1 MSLKIGQRSLTTKNT
16 RTVTFYRGTE
26 RFDLTVGPMPAK
38 YLERV
43 RDTVLKRP
51 EPPRKP
57 VEVKPGRF
65 LREGNE
71 VVFETDEKDPVYQE
85 AFAKFINLLIA
96 ARVDAFLSHDPN
108 VTFDA
113 KRPEKGLSEAPEEW
127 KAYFEAL
134 LVELLDT
141 DTGFTS
147 SEIAHILEEGDKT
160 ELRLDIEG
168 ALKDF

>member
-1 MSLKIGQRSLTTKNT
+1 MSLKIGQKSLTKKNT
-16 RTVTFYRGTE
+16 RTVTFYRGDE
-26 RFDLTVGPMPAK
+26 RFDLIVGPMPAK
-38 YLERV
+38 YLERI
-43 RDTVLKRP
+43 RDGVLKRP
-51 EPPRKP
+51 EPPRKA

-71 VVFETDEKDPVYQE
+71 VVFELDERDPTYQE
-85 AFAKFINLLIA
+85 AFTKFVNLIIA

-127 KAYFEAL
+127 KAYFGAL

-160 ELRLDIEG
+160 ELCLDIEG
-168 ALKDF
+168 ARKDF